1 MSDSTFTD
9 NLDLANDAVSDAV
22 TTSEATH
29 AGFYFLNYSA
39 GDNVAG
45 NGARRTAYTWV
56 DDFSGHVFEIASL
69 DVSANH
75 QLDPSFERIITQ
87 LQGLP
92 DCSAAAV
99 VDVSA
104 SQFDN
109 LFAFQTDSA
118 DLNDIS
124 ASDVSFGIIADGSM
138 VFSDISFSEAQVFER
153 AINTYFTT
161 NQIKHDFVRHLAFDI
176 TGGYNGSDIFSNETA
191 LVNAVGDMD
200 LSFSTGLN
208 NVLANKLTNPVFRNK
223 EQIDAAP
230 TNADYSLHR
239 TAANLFTLNL
249 NDSNRVIAVDGSGSV
264 ETLLTDMGN
273 QTEGNA
279 ESAGPIT
286 CPLRF
291 AVGDKIAVRINYF
304 PRVDTFSHNSA
315 PISNRSYKLFLNL
328 N

>member
-1 MSDSTFTD
+1 MSDSTFAD
-9 NLDLANDAVSDAV
+9 NLDVQQHAVSDSV
-22 TTSEATH
+22 TTSEASQ
-29 AGFYFLNYSA
+29 AGFYFLNYTA
-39 GDNVAG
+39 ADNVGG
-45 NGARRTAYTWV
+45 NSTRASAYTWV

-92 DCSAAAV
+92 DCSAAAII
-99 VDVSA
+99 DVSA
-104 SQFDN
+104 SKFDN

-118 DLNDIS
+118 DLDDIS
-124 ASDVSFGIIADGSM
+124 SSDVSFGVISDGSM

-153 AINTYFTT
+153 AINTYFTN

-176 TGGYNGSDIFSNETA
+176 TGGYNGSDIFSNETE

-200 LSFSTGLN
+200 VSFSTGLN
-208 NVLANKLTNPVFRNK
+208 NVLAEKITEAVFRNK
-223 EQIDAAP
+223 EEIDAAP
-230 TNADYSLHR
+230 SDSTYSLHR

-249 NDSNRVIAVDGSGSV
+249 NDTNRVIAVDGSGSV
-264 ETLLTDMGN
+264 ESLLTDMGN
-273 QTEGNA
+273 QTAGNA

-291 AVGDKIAVRINYF
+291 AVGDKIAIRINYF

>member
-1 MSDSTFTD
+1 MSDSTFAD
-9 NLDLANDAVSDAV
+9 NLDLTNSAVSDAV
-22 TTSEATH
+22 NTTDATH

-39 GDNVAG
+39 ADNIAG
-45 NGARRTAYTWV
+45 NAARRTAYTWI

-75 QLDPSFERIITQ
+75 QLDPSFERIISQ

-99 VDVSA
+99 IDISA
-104 SQFDN
+104 SQFNN

-118 DLNDIS
+118 DLDDVS
-124 ASDVSFGIIADGSM
+124 ASDVSFGVIADGSM
-138 VFSDISFSEAQVFER
+138 VFADISFSEAQVFEK

-161 NQIKHDFVRHLAFDI
+161 NQVKHDFVRHLAFDI

-200 LSFSTGLN
+200 ASFSTELN
-208 NVLANKLTNPVFRNK
+208 NILAAKVTAAEFRNK
-223 EQIDAAP
+223 GQIDAAP
-230 TNADYSLHR
+230 TNADFSLHR

-249 NDSNRVIAVDGSGSV
+249 NDSNRVIAVDGSGSI
-264 ETLLTDMGN
+264 ETLLSDMGAV
-273 QTEGNA
+273 TAGNT

-291 AVGDKIAVRINYF
+291 AVGDKIAIRLNYF